1 MKLALLVVVK
11 MLVEMLL
18 EMWVK
23 MEGAT
28 RSRPSSGRRRLEG
41 PASPLWSLAAYQI
54 QELEIVGG
62 GGRSPSGTLLAASSA
77 KEAWWAAA
85 RWLRRGF
92 APWATVAA
100 ALTRDWG
107 RGVSRGR

>member
-1 MKLALLVVVK
+1 MALVVVVKTLVEMWLK
-11 MLVEMLL
+11 MLV

-62 GGRSPSGTLLAASSA
+62 GVGVGEEDHQVEHL
-77 KEAWWAAA
+77 
-85 RWLRRGF
+85 WLPQPRRLGGQLP
-92 APWATVAA
+92 AGCGG
-100 ALTRDWG
+100 L
-107 RGVSRGR
+107 SL